1 MQRYAQAAA
10 TAAIIGTV
18 LCAWA
23 ALHEYT
29 YWSDHP
35 GRTGVSG
42 ILAVFALGAALIGAA
57 VTLLAISAARQR

>member
-18 LCAWA
+18 LCAWTA
-23 ALHEYT
+23 FHEYR

-35 GRTGVSG
+35 GHTGVSG
-42 ILAVFALGAALIGAA
+42 ILTVFALGTALIGAA
-57 VTLLAISAARQR
+57 VAILSAGAARG